1 VLTLLLAIALGAPA
15 AAQNTAADLVLRNGK
30 IVTLNAAT
38 PEARAV
44 AMRGG
49 RILAVGG
56 DAQMARYTAPS
67 TRVIDLGG
75 RLAIPG
81 FIEAHAHFTGIGAA
95 AMSLNLREAR
105 RWEDIV
111 AQVERAAKKAK
122 PGEWILGRGWHQ
134 EKWER
139 APTPNVEGFPT
150 HAALSRVSPDNPV
163 LLTHASGHATFV
175 NEAALRAAKID
186 RDTPNPAGGAIGR
199 DPQGNP
205 TGLLQETA
213 SGLVQRA
220 YGAYRARMTA
230 AEREGEARRT
240 VELASAECLAKGVTS
255 FQDAGSSFA
264 TVDLLQQMADE
275 GKLPLRLWVMLR
287 ASNAELERNIAR
299 YKRIGAADQHLT
311 VRAIKRM
318 MDGALGSR
326 GAWLLAPYSDL
337 PPGAKNPAGFNTEEP
352 AEIRR
357 TAEIAIREGFQ
368 LCVHAIGD
376 RANRETLD
384 VFEQTFRAHPDK
396 KDLRWRIEHA
406 QHLSAADIPR
416 FAKLGVIAAMQGVH
430 CTSDAPYVLERLG
443 RARAEEGA
451 YVWRK
456 LLDSGAT
463 IANGTDAPVEDVSP
477 LASYYASVSRRL
489 KNGGVFFGAQRM
501 TRMEA
506 LRSYTI
512 DAARAAFEE
521 GVKGSIEPGKL
532 ADVVVLSRD
541 ILEVPEE
548 QILSTDVVYTIVGG
562 KVVYRNEALA
572 R

>member
-30 IVTLNAAT
+30 IVTLNAAA

-56 DAQMARYTAPS
+56 DAQMAHYTAPS

-175 NEAALRAAKID
+175 NQAALRAAKID

-240 VELASAECLAKGVTS
+240 VELAAAECLAKGVTS

-264 TVDLLQQMADE
+264 TVDLLQQMADD

-287 ASNAELERNIAR
+287 ESNAELERNIAR

-337 PPGAKNPAGFNTEEP
+337 PPGAKNPAGFNTEKP

-406 QHLSAADIPR
+406 QHLNAADIPR
-416 FAKLGVIAAMQGVH
+416 FGKLGVIAAMQGVH

-541 ILEVPEE
+541 ILTVPEE